1 MGSHRI
7 DDQSNGSPSIS
18 SSVSVVI
25 PCYKQGMFLAEAI
38 ESVLLQTYPATEII
52 VIDDGSPDD
61 TATVVARYAT
71 VRYVYQQNQG
81 LSAARNTGLERAC
94 GQYVNFLDA
103 DDRLLA
109 HALETGA
116 RYLDANPRLALVAGK
131 HRVIS
136 EDGSFF
142 PGPKQPAVIRDYYR
156 ELMHHN
162 FIGCHNSV
170 LYRRDVLLSLGGFDQ
185 SLRACEDW
193 DMYLRIAQQFPIY
206 CHDEVVSEYRQ
217 HNDNT
222 TLNFDLMMRQSLMVL
237 QLHLQRV
244 QGDKQAE
251 AACKSGLL
259 FHAQKFQ
266 TAKMIAEMRANARA
280 KRWGAMTRDA
290 VWLFF
295 HDPLVLTE
303 NAARKMRKVL
313 GG

>member
-1 MGSHRI
+1 MCSHRT
-7 DDQSNGSPSIS
+7 DDQTNDSPSIN

-25 PCYKQGMFLAEAI
+25 PCYRQGRFVAEAI
-38 ESVLLQTYPATEII
+38 ESVLLQTYPALEII

-61 TATVVARYAT
+61 TATVVAQYPT

-81 LSAARNTGLERAC
+81 VSAARNTGLKRAC
-94 GQYVNFLDA
+94 GRYVNFLDA

-109 HALETGA
+109 NALETGA
-116 RYLDANPRLALVAGK
+116 RYLDANPGWAFVAGK

-156 ELMHHN
+156 ELMEHN

-170 LYRRDVLLSLGGFDQ
+170 MYRRDVLLSVGGFDQ
-185 SLRACEDW
+185 TLRAGEDW

-206 CHDEVVSEYRQ
+206 YHDEVVSEYRQ
-217 HNDNT
+217 HNINT
-222 TLNFDLMMRQSLMVL
+222 TLNFDLMLRQSLMVL

-251 AACKSGLL
+251 AACKRGLH
-259 FHAQKFQ
+259 FHEQKFQ

-280 KRWGAMTRDA
+280 KRWGATTRDV